1 MTRVIDVED
10 EDAPLALVVDN
21 NAMVLHRLHQLF
33 TQRGYRVLECEDG
46 DKAVDLF
53 VSEEPELVLLSLDIP
68 TLDGH
73 VAALEMRESR
83 KHARIVL
90 ISSRGR
96 MELAGDAAFSAGAVA
111 VLQKPVTATSVDEAW
126 DDIMGD
132 IPEAPGVADLDQL
145 YPDIDEKDA
154 EEEVSAADLLGG
166 LPLPPPPESL
176 PALSTKPPRRRRG
189 VGFLLLA
196 LVLFG
201 GALAAIGYGL
211 QQMGVLP
218 F

>member
-1 MTRVIDVED
+1 MTRVTDVED
-10 EDAPLALVVDN
+10 EDAPLVLIVDN

-33 TQRGYRVLECEDG
+33 TQKGYRVLECEDG
-46 DKAVDLF
+46 DKAVDLC
-53 VSEEPELVLLSLDIP
+53 VAEEPELVLLSLDIP

-83 KHARIVL
+83 EDARIVL
-90 ISSRGR
+90 IASRGQ
-96 MELAGDAAFSAGAVA
+96 MQLARDAAFSAGAVA
-111 VLQKPVTATSVDEAW
+111 VLQKPVTATSVDEVW

-132 IPEAPGVADLDQL
+132 VPDAPGVADLDQL
-145 YPDIDEKDA
+145 YPDLEEKDA
-154 EEEVSAADLLGG
+154 ADVSAADLLGD
-166 LPLPPPPESL
+166 LPLPPPPDAL
-176 PALSTKPPRRRRG
+176 PALSKKPPRRRRG
-189 VGFLLLA
+189 IGFLLLA

-211 QQMGVLP
+211 KQMGMLP

>member
-1 MTRVIDVED
+1 MTRVTDVED
-10 EDAPLALVVDN
+10 EDAPLVLVVDN

-33 TQRGYRVLECEDG
+33 TQKGYRVLECEDG
-46 DKAVDLF
+46 DKAVDLC
-53 VSEEPELVLLSLDIP
+53 VAEEPELVLLSLDIP

-83 KHARIVL
+83 EDARIVL
-90 ISSRGR
+90 IASRGQ
-96 MELAGDAAFSAGAVA
+96 MQLARDAAFSAGAVA
-111 VLQKPVTATSVDEAW
+111 VLQKPVTATSVDEVW

-132 IPEAPGVADLDQL
+132 VPDAPGVADLDQL
-145 YPDIDEKDA
+145 YPDLEEKDA
-154 EEEVSAADLLGG
+154 ADVSEADLLGD
-166 LPLPPPPESL
+166 LPLPPPPDAL
-176 PALSTKPPRRRRG
+176 PALSKKPPRRRRG
-189 VGFLLLA
+189 IGFLLLA

-211 QQMGVLP
+211 KQMGMLP

>member
-1 MTRVIDVED
+1 MTRVTDVED
-10 EDAPLALVVDN
+10 EDAPLVLVVDN

-33 TQRGYRVLECEDG
+33 TQKGYRVLECEDG
-46 DKAVDLF
+46 DKAVDLC
-53 VSEEPELVLLSLDIP
+53 VAEEPELVLLSLDIP

-83 KHARIVL
+83 EDARIVL
-90 ISSRGR
+90 IASRGH
-96 MELAGDAAFSAGAVA
+96 MQLARDAAFSAGAVA
-111 VLQKPVTATSVDEAW
+111 VLQKPVTATSVDEVW

-132 IPEAPGVADLDQL
+132 VPDAPGVADLDQL
-145 YPDIDEKDA
+145 YPDLEEKDA
-154 EEEVSAADLLGG
+154 ADVSAADLLGD
-166 LPLPPPPESL
+166 LPLPPPPDAL
-176 PALSTKPPRRRRG
+176 PALSKKPPRRRRG
-189 VGFLLLA
+189 IGFLLLA

-211 QQMGVLP
+211 KQMGMLP

>member
-1 MTRVIDVED
+1 MTRVTDVED
-10 EDAPLALVVDN
+10 EDAPLVLVVDN

-33 TQRGYRVLECEDG
+33 TQKGYRVLECEDG
-46 DKAVDLF
+46 DKAVDLC
-53 VSEEPELVLLSLDIP
+53 VAEEPELVLLSLDIP

-83 KHARIVL
+83 EDARIVL
-90 ISSRGR
+90 IASRGH
-96 MELAGDAAFSAGAVA
+96 MQLARDAAFSAGAVA
-111 VLQKPVTATSVDEAW
+111 VLQKPVTATSVDEVW

-132 IPEAPGVADLDQL
+132 VPDAPGVADLDQL
-145 YPDIDEKDA
+145 YPDIVEKDA
-154 EEEVSAADLLGG
+154 ADVSAADLLGD
-166 LPLPPPPESL
+166 LPLPPPPDAL
-176 PALSTKPPRRRRG
+176 PALSKKPPRRRRG
-189 VGFLLLA
+189 IGFLLLA

-211 QQMGVLP
+211 KQMGMLP

>member
-1 MTRVIDVED
+1 MTRVTDVED
-10 EDAPLALVVDN
+10 EDAPLVLVVDN

-33 TQRGYRVLECEDG
+33 TQKGYRVLECEDG
-46 DKAVDLF
+46 DKAVDLC
-53 VSEEPELVLLSLDIP
+53 VAEEPELVLLSLDIP

-83 KHARIVL
+83 EDARIVL
-90 ISSRGR
+90 IASRGQ
-96 MELAGDAAFSAGAVA
+96 MQLARDAAFSAGAVA
-111 VLQKPVTATSVDEAW
+111 VLQKPVTATSVDEVW

-132 IPEAPGVADLDQL
+132 VPDAPGVADLDQL
-145 YPDIDEKDA
+145 YPDLEEKDA
-154 EEEVSAADLLGG
+154 ADVSAADLLGD
-166 LPLPPPPESL
+166 LPLPPPPDAL
-176 PALSTKPPRRRRG
+176 PALSKKPPRRRRG
-189 VGFLLLA
+189 IGFLLLA

-211 QQMGVLP
+211 KQMGMLP